1 MDFTDFIAQMLS
13 EILLLLQIC
22 KGYTHETRLKIAY
35 KLMIM
40 IGYAVARQKSAFY
53 AWAVILQCCVIS
65 FHSSQRKWICSGPHS
80 RPVLELSPPN
90 LVNPSIL
97 KLLVTTE
104 MIKTRSSTTM
114 VGELDL
120 AVIVCNPPS
129 GGFFRRE
136 MNDPD
141 SNFPSNAK
149 LDFSQKAVIWEYRWD
164 LGSRD

>member
-1 MDFTDFIAQMLS
+1 MRWPGKNRHFMLEQSFCSVVSYHFIQA
-13 EILLLLQIC
+13 
-22 KGYTHETRLKIAY
+22 KGNEF
-35 KLMIM
+35 
-40 IGYAVARQKSAFY
+40 V
-53 AWAVILQCCVIS
+53 
-65 FHSSQRKWICSGPHS
+65 
-80 RPVLELSPPN
+80 PVLIVDQSWELSPPN

>member
-1 MDFTDFIAQMLS
+1 
-13 EILLLLQIC
+13 
-22 KGYTHETRLKIAY
+22 
-35 KLMIM
+35 MIM

-104 MIKTRSSTTM
+104 MIKTRSSATVRSLFVFQLLPWIWQWSFATLPQAAFL
-114 VGELDL
+114 GELRDERPL
-120 AVIVCNPPS
+120 ASSLWSTPIFHQTQNLISVKLLLRLSLGIS
-129 GGFFRRE
+129 MGLATKLSIKQE
-136 MNDPD
+136 MIATQ
-141 SNFPSNAK
+141 S
-149 LDFSQKAVIWEYRWD
+149 
-164 LGSRD
+164 